1 MIFLLILH
9 LRSSGLNTS
18 PETSKIEKSSLIK
31 TFFNNKVYH
40 ETYSKK
46 KPFNPPAIRFTKVL
60 TKYSTEYNNMLFIQD
75 LCRQLSMDKK
85 DLFSFF
91 LHSRNQ
97 KTDEEIFELFNND
110 NYDISKLD
118 ISRMFRYLDRY
129 TLKQEVPSK

>member
-1 MIFLLILH
+1 MLIMMGKYDLIFLKLWNYFCF
-9 LRSSGLNTS
+9 G
-18 PETSKIEKSSLIK
+18 
-31 TFFNNKVYH
+31 
-40 ETYSKK
+40 
-46 KPFNPPAIRFTKVL
+46 
-60 TKYSTEYNNMLFIQD
+60 YNFYPGLFIQD